1 MRSILDTHFV
11 KVGGIVMN
19 KEYLLELK
27 KCLDNKKKYT
37 QYIGNEGPLYDQM
50 TESEI
55 LELSDSK
62 GAVENALEIMKEMI
76 IELSHS
82 DTSYSGVAVCPAFSV
97 FVDNSF
103 VNDAG
108 EITSENAILDDY
120 VGISFST
127 GYVYSGKRGEV
138 FSLDNISD
146 NQCIVYGK
154 FSDFVVLLNECGFE
168 LKDISS
174 FSDIKEKICRGFS
187 PVGKIEVD
195 FEKRKS
201 YTKK

>member
-1 MRSILDTHFV
+1 MLVITNISPCLPIFSSSTPAPLTLIFSLFWVPAGMSMVIL
-11 KVGGIVMN
+11 
-19 KEYLLELK
+19 
-27 KCLDNKKKYT
+27 
-37 QYIGNEGPLYDQM
+37 PLID
-50 TESEI
+50 
-55 LELSDSK
+55 
-62 GAVENALEIMKEMI
+62 
-76 IELSHS
+76 
-82 DTSYSGVAVCPAFSV
+82 
-97 FVDNSF
+97 
-103 VNDAG
+103 
-108 EITSENAILDDY
+108 
-120 VGISFST
+120 GISFST

-138 FSLDNISD
+138 FSLDTISD